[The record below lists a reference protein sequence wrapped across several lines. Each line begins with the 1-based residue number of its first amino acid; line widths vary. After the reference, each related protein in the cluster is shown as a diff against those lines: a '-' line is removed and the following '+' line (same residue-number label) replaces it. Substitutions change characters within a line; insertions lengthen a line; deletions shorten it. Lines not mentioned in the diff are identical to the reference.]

1 MKILITPIGGYLGRI
16 LKGIASIKP
25 DEIYFCVQKRTKT
38 KTPEEKEVIDK
49 WVKATRKYVK
59 DIIKKIR
66 VFYEDEKIKII
77 ELNIYDYLSIFEEL
91 LRIILKYDRRTEI
104 YLDSTSTTF
113 HFRIAALTLSIFL
126 RNVKLIYTPSERP
139 KLPEDYTGHLMTD
152 KGLEPIVVPVPRL
165 DISEL
170 QKGEL
175 RKILLVIHS
184 RFKDRAPSITDI
196 ALEIGLPNTKG
207 TMIKMSKLIDKL
219 EKYGCVKTEKE
230 GRIKKVTLTMIGKSL
245 AEVFQKFED

>member
-49 WVKATRKYVK
+49 WVRATRKYVK

-91 LRIILKYDRRTEI
+91 LRIILKY
-104 YLDSTSTTF
+104 
-113 HFRIAALTLSIFL
+113 
-126 RNVKLIYTPSERP
+126 
-139 KLPEDYTGHLMTD
+139 
-152 KGLEPIVVPVPRL
+152 
-165 DISEL
+165 
-170 QKGEL
+170 
-175 RKILLVIHS
+175 
-184 RFKDRAPSITDI
+184 
-196 ALEIGLPNTKG
+196 
-207 TMIKMSKLIDKL
+207 
-219 EKYGCVKTEKE
+219 
-230 GRIKKVTLTMIGKSL
+230 
-245 AEVFQKFED
+245 